1 MASLWT
7 EEEYA
12 ITNALYERALSD
24 RASGV
29 AIKRADLIRK
39 CQTQTGR
46 TKDGSVLMHLGNL
59 TSARAALGLAVLPE
73 IGPLENFPKKLFRFL
88 EKQQDP

>member
-1 MASLWT
+1 M
-7 EEEYA
+7 
-12 ITNALYERALSD
+12 
-24 RASGV
+24 
-29 AIKRADLIRK
+29 
-39 CQTQTGR
+39 
-46 TKDGSVLMHLGNL
+46 MHLGNL